1 MVSEKRLSPVT
12 LLASMAQK
20 MPRVATIEDACNR
33 LDNIPADLPRT
44 IGHVLEENAQKY
56 RDKPAIYFEDITL
69 SHFEFNALCNQYANY
84 FWEQGV
90 RKGTV
95 VVVFLENRLA
105 TLILIAALGKLGAVA
120 SLINP
125 NQRGKVL
132 KHSIEIDQGNFFVIG
147 ENLYEA
153 FEAVKST
160 LILSDSTLL
169 FGLKDKGRKEIP
181 DNYLPLTDLVSVA
194 ARDNPA
200 ATKMVKLGDRFANVF
215 TSGTTGMPKAS
226 IQTHQKWY
234 VCYLWYGT
242 VCLNLKEDDVMY
254 VPLPF
259 FHTNAIIVAWP
270 AAAAAG
276 AAMTMRRKLSISNF
290 WKDVKKFDVSAF
302 IYIGEV
308 CRYLF
313 NKPSSSQDTQHR
325 IRKIIGNG
333 LRPDIWKAF
342 KKRFNISEV
351 YELYGASDSTV
362 LFTNVFNLDCT
373 VGLCR
378 STYAIVKYDTD
389 QDSPYRNEAG
399 LMERVAIGETG
410 LAIGKFL
417 ATTHFPGYVNK
428 EKNKEKILENVFEVG
443 DKWFDTGDLLRDIG
457 YHHAQFVDRIGDTF
471 RWKGENVSTAELE
484 GIINNLPNVAHS
496 AVYGVDLPKV
506 DGRAGMATIMNAV
519 PLNEFDFVQF
529 SRLIKEQLPSYAVPL
544 FLRFIDDFKK
554 TATHKIQKSKLK
566 QESIWIEN
574 ATASI
579 YVLLPK
585 SDVYQPI
592 SKQLLR
598 AIKEGSIAF

>member
-1 MVSEKRLSPVT
+1 MVSKQLLSPVE
-12 LLASMAQK
+12 LLLGMAQK
-20 MPRVATIEDACNR
+20 MPRVTKIIDACNR
-33 LDNIPADLPRT
+33 LDNIPADIPRT
-44 IGHVLEENAQKY
+44 IGHVLEENALKY
-56 RDKPAIYFEDITL
+56 KDRPAIFFEDITL

-84 FWEQGV
+84 FWTQGV

-95 VVVFLENRLA
+95 VVIFLENRLA

-120 SLINP
+120 SLINA

-132 KHSIEIDQGNFFVIG
+132 KYSIEIDQGNYFVIG
-147 ENLYEA
+147 EHLYTV
-153 FEAVKST
+153 FETIKDTLTFTSST
-160 LILSDSTLL
+160 LV
-169 FGLKDKGRKEIP
+169 FGLKDKGVKKMP
-181 DNYLPLTDLVSVA
+181 TGYLPLADLVQSA
-194 ARDNPA
+194 SKKNPA
-200 ATKMVKLGDRFANVF
+200 ATKAVKLEDRFANVF

-234 VCYLWYGT
+234 VCYHWYGT
-242 VCLNLKEDDVMY
+242 VCMNLNEQDVMY

-276 AAMTMRRKLSISNF
+276 AAMAIRRKLSISNF
-290 WKDVKKFDVSAF
+290 WKDVKKYDVSAF

-313 NKPSSSQDTQHR
+313 NKPASNFDTQHR

-378 STYAIVKYDTD
+378 STYAIVRYDAD
-389 QDSPYRNEAG
+389 EELPYRNEAG
-399 LMERVAIGETG
+399 FMERVAKGETG

-417 ATTHFPGYVNK
+417 ATTHYPGYVNRA
-428 EKNKEKILENVFEVG
+428 KNKEKILVDVFEKG
-443 DKWFDTGDLLRDIG
+443 DKWLNTGDLLRDSG

-484 GIINNLPNVAHS
+484 GIINNLPGVAHS
-496 AVYGVDLPKV
+496 AVYGVSLPKV
-506 DGRAGMATIMNAV
+506 DGRAGMATIMSAIEPEN
-519 PLNEFDFVQF
+519 FDFVQF
-529 SRLIKEQLPSYAVPL
+529 SQLIKEQLPVYAVPL
-544 FLRFIDDFKK
+544 FLRFIKDFEK

-566 QESIWIEN
+566 KEGICFEEEESPV
-574 ATASI
+574 

-585 SDVYQPI
+585 TTSYQPMTADI
-592 SKQLLR
+592 LTK
-598 AIKEGSIAF
+598 IKAGKIPF